1 MPIKKSKST
10 FFKIKSTYIG
20 SILNDKNNLHTNVNY
35 VTYAN
40 SDLFHLLFKL
50 MTSWKTLCV
59 PFWFPIH
66 VVATRN
72 VYHTRRLAKIVYQ
85 VLFNL
90 YHVFS

>member
-20 SILNDKNNLHTNVNY
+20 SILNDKNSLHTNVNY

-50 MTSWKTLCV
+50 MTS
-59 PFWFPIH
+59 
-66 VVATRN
+66 
-72 VYHTRRLAKIVYQ
+72 
-85 VLFNL
+85 
-90 YHVFS
+90 